1 LWGRIA
7 KGKEAGMERKQ
18 TFLRFEIE
26 ALRELQG
33 KLSWKHWVWLLIDL
47 LVVTLIVFSCN
58 G

>member
-1 LWGRIA
+1 
-7 KGKEAGMERKQ
+7 MERKQ

-33 KLSWKHWVWLLIDL
+33 KLRWKHWVWLLIDL